1 MKTKKTTKTMKTAK
15 KRAVLFMAA
24 VLLTVLSGCGKTQ
37 GGNGTGQ
44 GSGES
49 EYADSLEVLNT
60 VVKVYGEDE
69 LFAMYGGDQANA
81 VMDAPGKFDISKT
94 DELDFTLGLP
104 QEQFSSLEDAA
115 SMVHKMNANTFTG
128 AVYRLKHGTDMDA
141 IADAVK
147 SNLLAR
153 QWVCGQ
159 PDTILIINVDGR
171 YVITAFGVAE
181 MIEIFKNHALETLTG
196 AQVMVEAPV
205 I

>member
-1 MKTKKTTKTMKTAK
+1 MKTTKTMK
-15 KRAVLFMAA
+15 KRPILFMTAT
-24 VLLTVLSGCGKTQ
+24 LLLLLAGCGKTQ

-115 SMVHKMNANTFTG
+115 SMVHMMNANTFTG
-128 AVYRLKHGTDMDA
+128 AVYRLKDGTDMDA
-141 IADAVK
+141 FADAVK

>member
-1 MKTKKTTKTMKTAK
+1 MKTAK

-115 SMVHKMNANTFTG
+115 SMVHMMNANTFTG
-128 AVYRLKHGTDMDA
+128 AVYRLKDGTDMDA
-141 IADAVK
+141 FADAVK